1 MTTPPSP
8 AQAIDAPADP
18 GYSST
23 PNNNPYMGIF
33 YLVFLVV
40 GVFYI
45 LNLFVAV
52 VIDKFNQM
60 KDKAEGMSVFL
71 TRESAVRLTDFLY
84 VEW

>member
-1 MTTPPSP
+1 
-8 AQAIDAPADP
+8 
-18 GYSST
+18 
-23 PNNNPYMGIF
+23 MGIF